1 MSLAVVYSRASLG
14 IAAPQVTV
22 EVHLS
27 NGLPAFNMVG
37 LPETSVKESRDR
49 VRSALLNG
57 NFEFPSKHI
66 TVNLAPADLPK
77 EGGRYD
83 LAIAL
88 GILAASAQ
96 IPTEKLSAFEWLG
109 ELTLSGEIHR
119 VQGIIPAVIAARDAG
134 RAMLLPKANEA
145 EAALCRCPC
154 YSSQHLL
161 ALCARLNQGQ
171 ELQPVQ
177 NMLPPESPAILHDL
191 CEVRGQQQARRA
203 LEIAAA
209 GGHNLLMNG
218 PPGTGKTLLASC
230 LPGILPRLAE
240 QEALEVAAIYSVAQ
254 PGNPLPWSSRPFR
267 APHHTASGV
276 ALVGGGSQPKP
287 GEITLAHHGVLF
299 LDELPEY
306 SRKVLDVLREPLE
319 TGAIVIARAAQSVN
333 YPARFQLVA
342 AMNPCPCGY
351 IKEPKKRCADCSE
364 SKAKRYQ
371 ASISGPLLD
380 RIDLQIEVPPLPKG
394 ILTDQQSPT
403 GESSAV
409 VQARVQ
415 RAFQLQIERQ
425 GCRNASLSN
434 AQLRE
439 VCALTPE
446 LSQLLES
453 AIERIGLS
461 ARAYHRVLKVARS
474 IADLAGETQL
484 QKSHLLE
491 ALSYRQLERNL
502 ASGA

>member
-1 MSLAVVYSRASLG
+1 MSFATLFSRARVG
-14 IAAPQVTV
+14 VDAPLVTV

-27 NGLPAFNMVG
+27 AGLPGFSMVG
-37 LPETSVKESRDR
+37 LPETAVKESKDR
-49 VRSALLNG
+49 VRSAILNAG
-57 NFEFPSKHI
+57 FDFPQQRI

-88 GILAASAQ
+88 GILAASGQ
-96 IPTEKLSAFEWLG
+96 IPAEKLSAFEWLG

-119 VQGIIPAVIAARDAG
+119 VQGIIPAVIAARDAS
-134 RAMLLPKANEA
+134 RATVLPLENSA
-145 EAALCRCPC
+145 EAALCKTPC
-154 YSSQHLL
+154 FASRHLL
-161 ALCARLNQGQ
+161 ELCASLNLNQS
-171 ELQPVQ
+171 LSPV
-177 NMLPPESPAILHDL
+177 PAAQQISAPQALHDL
-191 CEVRGQQQARRA
+191 SEVRGQQQARRA
-203 LEIAAA
+203 LEVAAA

-230 LPGILPRLAE
+230 LPGILPRLDE
-240 QEALEVAAIYSVAQ
+240 DEALQVAAIYSVAQ

-351 IKEPKKRCADCSE
+351 IKDAKKRCADCSE
-364 SKAKRYQ
+364 SKARRYQ
-371 ASISGPLLD
+371 ASVSGPLLD
-380 RIDLQIEVPPLPKG
+380 RIDIQIEVPPLPKG
-394 ILTDQQSPT
+394 ILTDQQSPA

-415 RAFQLQIERQ
+415 AAFERQLARQ
-425 GCRNASLSN
+425 GCRNASLGN

-439 VCALTPE
+439 VCALPPE

-461 ARAYHRVLKVARS
+461 ARAYHRVLKVART

-502 ASGA
+502 ATSP